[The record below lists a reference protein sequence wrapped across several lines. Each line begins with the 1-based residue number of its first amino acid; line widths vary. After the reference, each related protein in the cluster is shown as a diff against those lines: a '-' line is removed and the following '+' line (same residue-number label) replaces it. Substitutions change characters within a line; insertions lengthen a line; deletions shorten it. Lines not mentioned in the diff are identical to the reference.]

1 MYYNTNTLISIKDM
15 VNLNEASFSYGKH
28 KVFDNVSM
36 KLEKGKIYGLLG
48 ENGVGKSTL
57 LKILSGLLKMNG
69 GECSVFGEA
78 PYKRTPSFLQDIFY
92 LPEDFAGDNVVV
104 EKYAMQLGQFYPN
117 FSPDKF
123 QRILGEFG
131 VEGKAKFN
139 KLSLGQQKKAI
150 IAVAL
155 SLGTKVLLM
164 DEPSNGLDIPSKALL
179 RRLIAENAS
188 DEQLIVI
195 STHQV
200 KDLEN
205 LIDPIIIMDKES
217 VLMNASIEEIT
228 RRLTFGIEAQEDKD
242 ALYCQRDLRGYITV
256 KHNEYGVETPVDL
269 EALFNCALAN
279 KAWFKETF
287 NLNR

>member
-1 MYYNTNTLISIKDM
+1 MITLKD
-15 VNLNEASFSYGKH
+15 LSFSYGKH
-28 KVFDNVSM
+28 QVLGNVSM
-36 KLEKGKIYGLLG
+36 TLEKGKIYGLLG

-57 LKILSGLLKMNG
+57 LKILSGLLKPEG
-69 GECSVFGEA
+69 GECTVFGEV
-78 PYKRTPSFLQDIFY
+78 PYSRNPSFLQDVYY
-92 LPEDFAGDNVVV
+92 LPEDFMGENVVV
-104 EKYAMQLGQFYPN
+104 EKYAMQVGEFYPN

-123 QRILGEFG
+123 RRILGEFG
-131 VEGKAKFN
+131 VDGRAKFN

-150 IAVAL
+150 ISLAL
-155 SLGTKVLLM
+155 SLGTGVLLM

-188 DEQLIVI
+188 DEQLIII

-205 LIDPIIIMDKES
+205 LIDPIIIMDRES

-228 RRLTFGIEAQEDKD
+228 RRLTFGIEPQEDRD
-242 ALYCQRDLRGYITV
+242 ALYCQRDLRGYVTV
-256 KHNEYGVETPVDL
+256 RCNEYGIETPVDI
-269 EALFNCALAN
+269 EALFNCALVN

-287 NLNR
+287 NSNR

>member
-1 MYYNTNTLISIKDM
+1 MIKLTD
-15 VNLNEASFSYGKH
+15 LSFSYGKH
-28 KVFDNVSM
+28 KVLGNVSM

-57 LKILSGLLKMNG
+57 LKILSGLLKPEG
-69 GECSVFGEA
+69 GECIVFGEV
-78 PYKRTPSFLQDIFY
+78 PYSRNPSFLQNVYY
-92 LPEDFAGDNVVV
+92 LPEDFMGGNVVV
-104 EKYAMQLGQFYPN
+104 EKYAMQLGMFYPN

-123 QRILGEFG
+123 RRILGEFG
-131 VEGKAKFN
+131 VDGKAKFN

-150 IAVAL
+150 ISLAL
-155 SLGTKVLLM
+155 SLGTGVLLM

-188 DEQLIVI
+188 DEQLIII

-205 LIDPIIIMDKES
+205 LIDPIIIMDRES

-228 RRLTFGIEAQEDKD
+228 RRLTFGIEPAEDKD
-242 ALYCQRDLRGYITV
+242 ALYCQRDLRGYVTV
-256 KHNEYGVETPVDL
+256 RRNEYGIETPVDI
-269 EALFNCALAN
+269 EALFNCALVN

-287 NLNR
+287 NSNR

>member
-1 MYYNTNTLISIKDM
+1 MITLKD
-15 VNLNEASFSYGKH
+15 LSFSYGRH
-28 KVFDNVSM
+28 KVLGNVSM
-36 KLEKGKIYGLLG
+36 TLEKGKIYGLLG

-57 LKILSGLLKMNG
+57 LKILSGLLKPEG
-69 GECSVFGEA
+69 GECTVFGEV
-78 PYKRTPSFLQDIFY
+78 PYSRNPSFLQDVYY
-92 LPEDFAGDNVVV
+92 LPEDFMGENVVV
-104 EKYAMQLGQFYPN
+104 EKYALQVGAFYPN

-123 QRILGEFG
+123 RRILGEFG
-131 VEGKAKFN
+131 VDGKAKFN

-150 IAVAL
+150 ISLAL
-155 SLGTKVLLM
+155 SLGTGVLLM

-188 DEQLIVI
+188 DDQLIII

-205 LIDPIIIMDKES
+205 LIDPVIIMDRES

-228 RRLTFGIEAQEDKD
+228 HRLTFGIEPQEDRD
-242 ALYCQRDLRGYITV
+242 ALYCQRDLRGYVTV
-256 KHNEYGVETPVDL
+256 RRNEYGIETPVDI
-269 EALFNCALAN
+269 EALFNCALVN

-287 NLNR
+287 NSNR

>member
-1 MYYNTNTLISIKDM
+1 MITLKD
-15 VNLNEASFSYGKH
+15 LSFSYGRH
-28 KVFDNVSM
+28 KVLGNVSM
-36 KLEKGKIYGLLG
+36 TLEKGKIYGLLG

-57 LKILSGLLKMNG
+57 LKILSGLLKMES
-69 GECSVFGEA
+69 GECKVFGEV
-78 PYKRTPSFLQDIFY
+78 PYSRKPSFLQDIFY
-92 LPEDFAGDNVVV
+92 LPEDFAGESVVV
-104 EKYAMQLGQFYPN
+104 EKYAMQLGVFYPN

-123 QRILGEFG
+123 NRIISEFG
-131 VEGKAKFN
+131 VDPKAKFN

-164 DEPSNGLDIPSKALL
+164 DEPSNGLDIPSKSLL

-200 KDLEN
+200 RDLEN
-205 LIDPIIIMDKES
+205 LIDPIIIMDKEG
-217 VLMNASIEEIT
+217 VIMNASIEEISS
-228 RRLTFGIEAQEDKD
+228 RLTFGIEPEEDKE
-242 ALYCQRDLRGYITV
+242 ALYSQRDLRGYVTV
-256 KHNEYGVETPVDL
+256 RRNEYGIETPVDL
-269 EALFNCALAN
+269 EALFNCALIN

-287 NLNR
+287 NSNR

>member
-1 MYYNTNTLISIKDM
+1 MITLKD
-15 VNLNEASFSYGKH
+15 LSFSYGRH
-28 KVFDNVSM
+28 KVLGNVSM
-36 KLEKGKIYGLLG
+36 TLEKGKIYGLLG

-57 LKILSGLLKMNG
+57 LKILSGLLKMES
-69 GECSVFGEA
+69 GECKVFGEL
-78 PYKRTPSFLQDIFY
+78 PYSRNPSFLQDIFY
-92 LPEDFAGDNVVV
+92 LPEDFAGENVVV
-104 EKYAMQLGQFYPN
+104 EKYAMQLGMFYPN

-123 QRILGEFG
+123 NRIISEFG
-131 VEGKAKFN
+131 VDPKAKFN

-155 SLGTKVLLM
+155 SLGTRVLLM
-164 DEPSNGLDIPSKALL
+164 DEPSNGLDIPSKSLL

-188 DEQLIVI
+188 DDQLIVI

-205 LIDPIIIMDKES
+205 LIDPIIIMDRES

-228 RRLTFGIEAQEDKD
+228 RRLTFGIEPQEDRD
-242 ALYCQRDLRGYITV
+242 ALYCQRDLRGYVTV
-256 KHNEYGVETPVDL
+256 RRNEYGVETPVDI
-269 EALFNCALAN
+269 EALFNCALVN

-287 NLNR
+287 NSNR

>member
-1 MYYNTNTLISIKDM
+1 MITLKD
-15 VNLNEASFSYGKH
+15 LSFSYGRH
-28 KVFDNVSM
+28 KVLGNVSM
-36 KLEKGKIYGLLG
+36 TLEKGKIYGLLG

-57 LKILSGLLKMNG
+57 LKILSGLLKMESG
-69 GECSVFGEA
+69 KCDVFGEV
-78 PYKRTPSFLQDIFY
+78 PYSRNPSFLQDIFY
-92 LPEDFAGDNVVV
+92 LPEDFAGENVVV
-104 EKYAMQLGQFYPN
+104 EKYAMQLGMFYPN

-123 QRILGEFG
+123 NRIISEFG
-131 VEGKAKFN
+131 VDPKAKFN

-164 DEPSNGLDIPSKALL
+164 DEPSNGLDIPSKSLL

-188 DEQLIVI
+188 DDQLIII

-205 LIDPIIIMDKES
+205 LIDPIIIMDKAG
-217 VLMNASIEEIT
+217 VIMNASIEEISS
-228 RRLTFGIEAQEDKD
+228 RLAFSIEPAEDRD
-242 ALYCQRDLRGYITV
+242 ALYCQRDLRGYVTV
-256 KHNEYGVETPVDL
+256 RRNEYGVETPVDL
-269 EALFNCALAN
+269 ETLFNCALAN

-287 NLNR
+287 NSNR

>member
-1 MYYNTNTLISIKDM
+1 M
-15 VNLNEASFSYGKH
+15 VNLKDVSFSYGKH
-28 KVFDNVSM
+28 KVLGNVSM

-57 LKILSGLLKMNG
+57 LKILSGLLKPEG
-69 GECSVFGEA
+69 GECTVFGEV
-78 PYKRTPSFLQDIFY
+78 PYSRNPSFLQDVYY
-92 LPEDFAGDNVVV
+92 LPEDFMGGNVVV
-104 EKYAMQLGQFYPN
+104 EKYAMQLGMFYPN

-123 QRILGEFG
+123 RRILGEFG
-131 VEGKAKFN
+131 VDGKAKFN

-150 IAVAL
+150 ISLAL
-155 SLGTKVLLM
+155 SLGTGVLLM

-188 DEQLIVI
+188 DEQLIII

-228 RRLTFGIEAQEDKD
+228 RRLTFGIEPQEDRD
-242 ALYCQRDLRGYITV
+242 ALYCQRDLRGYVTV
-256 KHNEYGVETPVDL
+256 CRNEYGIETPVDI
-269 EALFNCALAN
+269 EALFNCALVN

-287 NLNR
+287 NSNR

>member
-1 MYYNTNTLISIKDM
+1 M
-15 VNLNEASFSYGKH
+15 VNLKDVSFSYGKH

-36 KLEKGKIYGLLG
+36 ELEKGKIYGLLG

-57 LKILSGLLKMNG
+57 LKILSGLLKLDG
-69 GECSVFGEA
+69 GECTVFGEV
-78 PYKRTPSFLQDIFY
+78 PYRRNPSFLHDVYY
-92 LPEDFAGDNVVV
+92 LPEDFAGENVAV
-104 EKYAMQLGQFYPN
+104 EKYALQVGEFYPN

-123 QRILGEFG
+123 YRILGEFG
-131 VEGKAKFN
+131 VDGKAKFN

-150 IAVAL
+150 IATAL

-164 DEPSNGLDIPSKALL
+164 DEPSNGLDIPSKAQL

-188 DEQLIVI
+188 DEQLIII

-205 LIDPIIIMDKES
+205 LIDPIIIMDREG
-217 VLMNASIEEIT
+217 VVMNASIEEIT
-228 RRLTFGIEAQEDKD
+228 RRLAFGIEPDEDKD
-242 ALYCQRDLRGYITV
+242 ALYCQRDVRGYITV
-256 KHNEYGVETPVDL
+256 RHNEYGVETPVDL

-279 KAWFKETF
+279 KAWFKEMF
-287 NLNR
+287 NNNSR

>member
-1 MYYNTNTLISIKDM
+1 MITLKD
-15 VNLNEASFSYGKH
+15 LSFSYGRH
-28 KVFDNVSM
+28 KVLGNVSM
-36 KLEKGKIYGLLG
+36 TLEKGKIYGLLG

-57 LKILSGLLKMNG
+57 LKILSGLLKMG
-69 GECSVFGEA
+69 SGECKVFGEV
-78 PYKRTPSFLQDIFY
+78 PYSRKPSFLQDIFY
-92 LPEDFAGDNVVV
+92 LPEDFAGENVVV
-104 EKYAMQLGQFYPN
+104 EKYAMQLGMFYPN

-123 QRILGEFG
+123 NRIISEFG
-131 VEGKAKFN
+131 VDPKAKFN

-164 DEPSNGLDIPSKALL
+164 DEPSNGLDIPSKSLL

-205 LIDPIIIMDKES
+205 LIDPIIIMDRES

-228 RRLTFGIEAQEDKD
+228 RRLTFGIEPQEDRD
-242 ALYCQRDLRGYITV
+242 ALYCQRDLRGYVTV
-256 KHNEYGVETPVDL
+256 RRNEYGIETPVDI
-269 EALFNCALAN
+269 EALFNCALVN

-287 NLNR
+287 NSNR

>member
-1 MYYNTNTLISIKDM
+1 MITLKD
-15 VNLNEASFSYGKH
+15 LSFSYGRH
-28 KVFDNVSM
+28 KVLGNVSM
-36 KLEKGKIYGLLG
+36 TLEKGKIYGLLG

-57 LKILSGLLKMNG
+57 LKILSGLLKMES
-69 GECSVFGEA
+69 GECDVFGEV
-78 PYKRTPSFLQDIFY
+78 PYSRNPSFLQDIFY
-92 LPEDFAGDNVVV
+92 LPEDFAGENVVV
-104 EKYAMQLGQFYPN
+104 EKYAMQLGMFYPN

-123 QRILGEFG
+123 NRIISEFG
-131 VEGKAKFN
+131 VDPKAKFN

-164 DEPSNGLDIPSKALL
+164 DEPSNGLDIPSKSLL

-205 LIDPIIIMDKES
+205 LIDPIIIMDKEG
-217 VLMNASIEEIT
+217 VIMNASIEEISS
-228 RRLTFGIEAQEDKD
+228 RLAFGIKPDEDRS
-242 ALYCQRDLRGYITV
+242 ALYSQRDLRGYVTV
-256 KHNEYGVETPVDL
+256 RRNEYGIETPVDL
-269 EALFNCALAN
+269 EALFNCALVN
-279 KAWFKETF
+279 KEMFKEMF
-287 NLNR
+287 NTK

>member
-1 MYYNTNTLISIKDM
+1 M
-15 VNLNEASFSYGKH
+15 VNLKDVSFSYGKH
-28 KVFDNVSM
+28 KVLGNVSM

-57 LKILSGLLKMNG
+57 LKILSGLLKPEG
-69 GECSVFGEA
+69 GECTVFGEV
-78 PYKRTPSFLQDIFY
+78 PYSRNPSFLQDVYY
-92 LPEDFAGDNVVV
+92 LPEDFMGGNVVV
-104 EKYAMQLGQFYPN
+104 EKYAMQLGMFYPN

-123 QRILGEFG
+123 RRILGEFG
-131 VEGKAKFN
+131 VDGKAKFN

-150 IAVAL
+150 ISLAL
-155 SLGTKVLLM
+155 SLGIGVLLM

-179 RRLIAENAS
+179 RRLIAESAS
-188 DEQLIVI
+188 DEQLIII

-228 RRLTFGIEAQEDKD
+228 RRLTFGIEPQEDRD
-242 ALYCQRDLRGYITV
+242 ALYCQRDLRGYVTV
-256 KHNEYGVETPVDL
+256 RRNEYGIETPVDI
-269 EALFNCALAN
+269 EALFNCALVN

-287 NLNR
+287 NPNR